1 MSRLQDVTYVTSPF
15 LRLVGWARIRRHFL
29 LSRYTIESFIS
40 CSVINDASN
49 DEYMAA
55 IFSTRSEK
63 DHPWLCNFKKQ
74 QLLHCLNYQI
84 WMRSSINSI
93 IILKKTTRLYCSW
106 SEGNNSFK
114 KITDFVKLSLH
125 HENLSELEKGVEYL
139 VENYTLLYFCSSITA
154 NSVPMLLNDYEEKKI
169 NEFSWYNHKFD
180 REKPFPAIKTW
191 RDLWH
196 TP

>member
-1 MSRLQDVTYVTSPF
+1 
-15 LRLVGWARIRRHFL
+15 
-29 LSRYTIESFIS
+29 
-40 CSVINDASN
+40 
-49 DEYMAA
+49 
-55 IFSTRSEK
+55 
-63 DHPWLCNFKKQ
+63 
-74 QLLHCLNYQI
+74 
-84 WMRSSINSI
+84 MRSSINSI
-93 IILKKTTRLYCSW
+93 IILKKKTQPDYIVADLKARTVL
-106 SEGNNSFK
+106 K

>member
-1 MSRLQDVTYVTSPF
+1 MQQSPFSLMSRLQDVTYVTYPF
-15 LRLVGWARIRRHFL
+15 LRLDGEQESVAIFCCLGN
-29 LSRYTIESFIS
+29 YTIESFIS

-49 DEYMAA
+49 DENMAA

-114 KITDFVKLSLH
+114 KKYRL
-125 HENLSELEKGVEYL
+125 
-139 VENYTLLYFCSSITA
+139 C
-154 NSVPMLLNDYEEKKI
+154 
-169 NEFSWYNHKFD
+169 
-180 REKPFPAIKTW
+180 
-191 RDLWH
+191 
-196 TP
+196 

>member
-1 MSRLQDVTYVTSPF
+1 MALQFQEATVIT
-15 LRLVGWARIRRHFL
+15 L
-29 LSRYTIESFIS
+29 LELSDMNEELDQFHHNT
-40 CSVINDASN
+40 
-49 DEYMAA
+49 
-55 IFSTRSEK
+55 K
-63 DHPWLCNFKKQ
+63 KKQ
-74 QLLHCLNYQI
+74 PDYI
-84 WMRSSINSI
+84 VAD
-93 IILKKTTRLYCSW
+93 LKA
-106 SEGNNSFK
+106 
-114 KITDFVKLSLH
+114 ITDFVKLSLH